1 MGKRGML
8 AKFYFMPPCARLDR
22 MPLGSANLHT
32 VWRALQCDLLPPT
45 TMAWLLA
52 GKDGMNMAEYTAQF
66 AVWSVM
72 VFFDSGLAS
81 SPAFLSWRL

>member
-1 MGKRGML
+1 
-8 AKFYFMPPCARLDR
+8 MPPCARLDC
-22 MPLGSANLHT
+22 MPVGSANLHT
-32 VWRALQCDLLPPT
+32 VWCALRCFTNATSALPVT

-72 VFFDSGLAS
+72 VFLTWA
-81 SPAFLSWRL
+81 